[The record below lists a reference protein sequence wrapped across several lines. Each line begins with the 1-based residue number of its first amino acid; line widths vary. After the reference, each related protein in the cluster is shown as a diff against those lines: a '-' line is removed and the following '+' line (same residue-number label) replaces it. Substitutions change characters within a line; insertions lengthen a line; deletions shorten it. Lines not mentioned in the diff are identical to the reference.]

1 MSSQFAL
8 IVEDEI
14 DLAIIFSRALQEAG
28 FETQIVRAGDTA
40 LMWLDSTTPE
50 VVVLDLHLPRVSGE
64 DILGRIRADDRLAHT
79 QVIIASADPRMAEEL
94 QDRADLVLLK
104 PIGFSQLRD
113 LAARLGCD
121 KQPEG

>member
-1 MSSQFAL
+1 MSDLFAL
-8 IVEDEI
+8 IVEDET
-14 DLAIIFSRALQEAG
+14 DLAIIFSKALQEAG

-40 LMWLDSTTPE
+40 LMWLSSTAPQ

-64 DILGRIRADDRLAHT
+64 EVLEQIRADERLAT
-79 QVIIASADPRMAEEL
+79 TKVIIATADPRMAETL

-113 LAARLGCD
+113 LAARLGF
-121 KQPEG
+121 EMS